1 MIVLVARAAGLA
13 RYRRFV
19 RIVAVLSIVAAIT
32 WGLTPWYGLTFNMST
47 SLPGTLYFI
56 RKGPCHPR
64 LGDTIAFRWH
74 GGATYPAGLTFIKHV
89 AGLPGDVVQ
98 VVGRDV
104 WVNQTYIGYAKP
116 LSLAGLALFPTNAG
130 EIPPDHYFVA
140 TPNPNS
146 LDSRYA
152 IAGTVPQSAIVGEAY
167 EVF

>member
-1 MIVLVARAAGLA
+1 VIALVAYTSGLA

-19 RIVAVLSIVAAIT
+19 RTVVALAIVAAVA

-56 RKGPCHPR
+56 RKGPCRPR

-89 AGLPGDVVQ
+89 AGLPGDVVH

-116 LSLAGLALFPTNAG
+116 LSLAGMALFPTQDG
-130 EIPPDHYFVA
+130 VIPPGHYFVA

-146 LDSRYA
+146 LDSRYS
-152 IAGTVPQSAIVGEAY
+152 IAGTVPQTAIVGEAY
-167 EVF
+167 EIF

>member
-1 MIVLVARAAGLA
+1 MILLVAHASGLA

-19 RIVAVLSIVAAIT
+19 RTMVALSVVAAIA
-32 WGLTPWYGLTFNMST
+32 WGLTPWYGLSFNMST

-56 RKGPCHPR
+56 RKGRFQPR
-64 LGDTIAFRWH
+64 VGDTIAFRWH
-74 GGATYPAGLTFIKHV
+74 GGATYPAGLMFIKHV
-89 AGLPGDVVQ
+89 AGLPGDVVH
-98 VVGRDV
+98 VIGRDV

-116 LSLAGLALFPTNAG
+116 LSLAGMALFPTSAG
-130 EIPPDHYFVA
+130 VIPPDHYFVA